1 MHCPI
6 AESKK
11 TKYFLALGIQYVA
24 LPRFI
29 IEGSLQ
35 SSVVR
40 NTGPLMWRPLFEIKR
55 RSGCGSLL
63 FDLQEEFKSM
73 KSSNTRRDFLR
84 TSAIVGTGEKSSD
97 EQ

>member
-1 MHCPI
+1 
-6 AESKK
+6 
-11 TKYFLALGIQYVA
+11 
-24 LPRFI
+24 
-29 IEGSLQ
+29 
-35 SSVVR
+35 
-40 NTGPLMWRPLFEIKR
+40 
-55 RSGCGSLL
+55 L